1 MNTKSDSQSYA
12 NVLSSGRIIHYFF
25 FKVLRITDAK
35 KNGANV
41 NFDVL

>member
-1 MNTKSDSQSYA
+1 MKSDSQSYA

-25 FKVLRITDAK
+25 KVLRITDAK
-35 KNGANV
+35 KNGVSV